1 MKISHL
7 SNEIFEDL
15 VFWLMTVLISE
26 YLLNYGGTT
35 NDGKQ
40 LTFGMFWYAVNT
52 NGKSFDLSS
61 CI

>member
-40 LTFGMFWYAVNT
+40 LTFGMF
-52 NGKSFDLSS
+52 
-61 CI
+61 